1 MNACVL
7 DASVVAAALFH
18 EEHAQR
24 AGKLL
29 SSGCALLAPDL
40 IYAEFANVIWKRCG
54 RGEIEETEAVELL
67 ADFRH
72 LVLRVTPC
80 GVLSTPAL
88 ALAVRIH
95 RSVYDCLYLALAIE
109 TKSVMVTADQRLIH
123 ALADT
128 PLADRVAW
136 IGALK

>member
-40 IYAEFANVIWKRCG
+40 IYAEFA
-54 RGEIEETEAVELL
+54 
-67 ADFRH
+67 
-72 LVLRVTPC
+72 
-80 GVLSTPAL
+80 
-88 ALAVRIH
+88 
-95 RSVYDCLYLALAIE
+95 
-109 TKSVMVTADQRLIH
+109 
-123 ALADT
+123 
-128 PLADRVAW
+128 
-136 IGALK
+136 